1 MKIVQDG
8 EVADVS
14 DDTAT
19 FMIGR
24 GYATA
29 YEEVPEKGEP
39 EQDELPVAPKP
50 APSPKAPSKAPEG
63 K

>member
-29 YEEVPEKGEP
+29 YEEVPE
-39 EQDELPVAPKP
+39 QDELPVAPKP